1 MWRTLLMAWTAA
13 TAVAVCGCASGP
25 LTTGPLLDNPLFVTA
40 DPSVTVENPV
50 YVPLGPAAYNTVFE
64 KVLDIVSEYFEV
76 AETNRYDGSIKT
88 FPKTSPGLERY
99 LLPGDPDLEQRVYAW
114 LQSLRYYALVRIQV
128 ADDGGY
134 FVDVKVYKELEDL
147 PRPTQATAG
156 AAAFRSEPTL
166 QRQYEVIDVA
176 PPQSGGWIPIG
187 RDCKLE
193 QVILQ
198 RIKKCL

>member
-13 TAVAVCGCASGP
+13 MAATACGCSSGP
-25 LTTGPLLDNPLFVTA
+25 LTTGPLLDNPIFLTP

-64 KVLDIVSEYFEV
+64 KVLDTVSDYFEI

-99 LLPGDPDLEQRVYAW
+99 LLPGDPDLEQRLYAT
-114 LQSLRYYALVRIQV
+114 LQSIRYYALVRIQV
-128 ADDGGY
+128 ADDGGF
-134 FVDVKVYKELEDL
+134 FVDVKIFKELEDV
-147 PRPTQATAG
+147 PRPSRSTAG
-156 AAAFRSEPTL
+156 AAVFRSDNVVE
-166 QRQYEVIDVA
+166 RQFQVIDVA

>member
-88 FPKTSPGLERY
+88 FPKTTPGLERL

-134 FVDVKVYKELEDL
+134 FVDVKVFKELEDV
-147 PRPTQATAG
+147 PRPERSTAG
-156 AAAFRSEPTL
+156 TAIFRSDNTVERQFEVVEP
-166 QRQYEVIDVA
+166 Y
-176 PPQSGGWIPIG
+176 SGESNWIPIG
-187 RDCKLE
+187 RDKALE
-193 QVILQ
+193 QSILEQ
-198 RIKKCL
+198 IKSCL